1 MNQAS
6 HHQTVLL
13 IVYGSSAL
21 TVLALVFQL
30 WLPERSGL
38 SAVVLVLLL
47 IAQVLLWLR
56 IQAASQQFQQQQHQQ
71 VYLQQQKDEQQLK
84 VLQHY
89 QQLLT
94 QLLPLWMNQQE
105 LVRSQ
110 TESGVN
116 DLVTQFSDINQQLQH
131 AVSTSQQTAGNM
143 SGKSGLSQVV
153 QRAHVELNAVVD
165 QIKTAMQSRDQ
176 LLLEIK
182 SLAAITDE
190 LKSMG
195 AEVAGIASQTNLLAL
210 NAAIEAARAGEQGR
224 GFAVVADEVRTL
236 STRSGATGSRITQ
249 RIEEVNNTLQN
260 TLSSTERFT
269 QQDEQ
274 RLVQV
279 STGIASVLHD
289 FEQVSSDIL
298 QSAAHLEQESSA
310 VQQNIHQ
317 VLIGLQFQDRVS
329 QILGHVMADMAKL
342 QDYIGGHM
350 HDPEQM
356 QQLVEVS
363 KWLEQ
368 LKKTYTTLE
377 QVSVHQ
383 GSKARVKETSS
394 EITFF

>member
-6 HHQTVLL
+6 HHQKALL

-21 TVLALVFQL
+21 IVLALLLQL
-30 WLPERSGL
+30 LLPERSGL
-38 SAVVLVLLL
+38 IAAVLIALLV
-47 IAQVLLWLR
+47 AQVLLWLKV
-56 IQAASQQFQQQQHQQ
+56 QAALQQLQQQQQQ
-71 VYLQQQKDEQQLK
+71 QLYLQQQKDEQQLK
-84 VLQHY
+84 VQQHY

-110 TESGVN
+110 TETGVN
-116 DLVTQFSDINQQLQH
+116 DLVTQFSDINQQLQY
-131 AVSTSQQTAGNM
+131 AVNASQQTAGSM

-153 QRAHVELNAVVD
+153 KRAHVELNAVVD

-190 LKSMG
+190 LKLMG

-236 STRSGATGSRITQ
+236 STRSGATGGRITQ

-274 RLVQV
+274 RLAQV
-279 STGIASVLHD
+279 STGIASVLQD
-289 FEQVSSDIL
+289 FEQVSGDIL

-342 QDYIGGHM
+342 QDYVGGHM
-350 HDPEQM
+350 HDPT
-356 QQLVEVS
+356 QLQHLTEVS
-363 KWLEQ
+363 QWLEQ

-383 GSKARVKETSS
+383 GRNSKAPDTSS

>member
-1 MNQAS
+1 MNQTS
-6 HHQTVLL
+6 HYQTALYL
-13 IVYGSSAL
+13 VYGSSAL
-21 TVLALVFQL
+21 TVLALVSGL
-30 WLPERSGL
+30 LLPERTAL
-38 SAVVLVLLL
+38 NAVVLVFLLV
-47 IAQVLLWLR
+47 AQVLLWLKL
-56 IQAASQQFQQQQHQQ
+56 QAASAQQQQQQ
-71 VYLQQQKDEQQLK
+71 QQQTVLQQQKEQQQIK
-84 VLQHY
+84 VQQHY
-89 QQLLT
+89 QHLLT

-116 DLVTQFSDINQQLQH
+116 DLVTQFSDINQQLQL
-131 AVSTSQQTAGNM
+131 AISASQQTAGNM
-143 SGKSGLSQVV
+143 SGKAGLGQVV

-165 QIKTAMQSRDQ
+165 QIKTAMQSRDE
-176 LLLEIK
+176 LLAEIK

-190 LKSMG
+190 LKLMG

-269 QQDEQ
+269 RQDEQ

-279 STGIASVLHD
+279 SSGIASVLGD
-289 FEQVSSDIL
+289 FEQVSGDIL

-350 HDPEQM
+350 HDPQQL

-363 KWLEQ
+363 QWLEQ

-383 GSKARVKETSS
+383 GSKTKSTDNSS
-394 EITFF
+394 EVTFF

>member
-1 MNQAS
+1 LNQAS
-6 HHQTVLL
+6 HYQTALYL
-13 IVYGSSAL
+13 VYGSSAL
-21 TVLALVFQL
+21 TVLALVL
-30 WLPERSGL
+30 GLLLPERAAL
-38 SAVVLVLLL
+38 NTAVLVLLL
-47 IAQVLLWLR
+47 VAQVLLWLK
-56 IQAASQQFQQQQHQQ
+56 IQAASTQQQQQQ
-71 VYLQQQKDEQQLK
+71 QQQTALQQQKEQQQIK
-84 VLQHY
+84 VQQHY
-89 QQLLT
+89 QHLLT

-110 TESGVN
+110 TETGVN
-116 DLVTQFSDINQQLQH
+116 DLVTQFSDINQQLQN
-131 AVSTSQQTAGNM
+131 AVSASQQTAGSM
-143 SGKSGLSQVV
+143 SGKAGLGQVV

-176 LLLEIK
+176 LLVEIK

-190 LKSMG
+190 LKLMG

-279 STGIASVLHD
+279 SSGIASVLDD
-289 FEQVSSDIL
+289 FEQVSGDIL

-342 QDYIGGHM
+342 QDYVGGHM
-350 HDPEQM
+350 HDPQQL

-363 KWLEQ
+363 QWLEQ

-383 GSKARVKETSS
+383 GSKTKSTGTSS

>member
-6 HHQTVLL
+6 HHQTTLFF
-13 IVYGSSAL
+13 VYGSLAL
-21 TVLALVFQL
+21 TVLALVL
-30 WLPERSGL
+30 NLLLPERSGL
-38 SAVVLVLLL
+38 SSAVLIMLLVVLLFV
-47 IAQVLLWLR
+47 WLK
-56 IQAASQQFQQQQHQQ
+56 IQATLQQMQQQLQQ
-71 VYLQQQKDEQQLK
+71 QEYLQQQKEQQQLK
-84 VLQHY
+84 VQQHY
-89 QQLLT
+89 QDLLT
-94 QLLPLWMNQQE
+94 QLLPLWMNQQQ

-116 DLVTQFSDINQQLQH
+116 DLVTQFSDINQQLQQ
-131 AVSTSQQTAGNM
+131 AVNASQQTAGSM
-143 SGKSGLSQVV
+143 SGKSGLGQVV
-153 QRAHVELNAVVD
+153 QRAHTELNAVVD
-165 QIKTAMQSRDQ
+165 QIKTAMHSRDQ
-176 LLLEIK
+176 LLTEIK

-190 LKSMG
+190 LKTMG

-260 TLSSTERFT
+260 TLNSTERFT
-269 QQDEQ
+269 QQDEH
-274 RLVQV
+274 RLAQV
-279 STGIASVLHD
+279 STGIASVLED
-289 FEQVSSDIL
+289 FEQVSGDIL

-317 VLIGLQFQDRVS
+317 VLIGLQFQDRAS
-329 QILGHVMADMAKL
+329 QILGHVMDDMARL
-342 QDYIGGHM
+342 QDYIAGHM
-350 HDPEQM
+350 QDPQQM
-356 QQLVEVS
+356 QHLVEVRQ
-363 KWLEQ
+363 WLEQ

-383 GSKARVKETSS
+383 GRKAQPQNDSS